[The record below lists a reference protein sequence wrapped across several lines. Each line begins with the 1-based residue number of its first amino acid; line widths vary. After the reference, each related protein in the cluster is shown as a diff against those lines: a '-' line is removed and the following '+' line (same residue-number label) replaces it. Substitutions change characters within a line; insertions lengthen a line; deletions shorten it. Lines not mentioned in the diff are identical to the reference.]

1 MGTLYI
7 VATPIGNLG
16 DMTPRAVDIL
26 RSVRLIAAEDTRHS
40 GALLKAFDIDA
51 RMLSY
56 HQHNR
61 AARSGRL
68 LAELASGDVALISD
82 AGTPAIADP
91 GHELVAA
98 AAAAGHPVVPIPG
111 PSSVIA
117 AVSAS
122 GLVPGP
128 FVFVGFLP
136 RTGED
141 RRSTLGKAVSTG
153 YPCVLFESPLRAANT
168 LRDIEAASA
177 GRDGVVAREITKLHE
192 EFQRGTVADLATR
205 LDTNPPR
212 GEVVLVIGGA
222 SIPSVTDPGADVAD
236 LARSIL
242 AQGVKPSRAARELSG
257 ITGLGAAEAY
267 AVVRRMAKSSVP
279 PEPGEPA

>member
-16 DMTPRAVDIL
+16 DMTPRAVEVL
-26 RSVRLIAAEDTRHS
+26 RSVALIAAEDTRHS
-40 GALLKAFDIDA
+40 GKLMRIFDIPTP
-51 RMLSY
+51 MLSY
-56 HQHNR
+56 HHHNR
-61 AARSGRL
+61 AARAERL
-68 LAELASGDVALISD
+68 LAELAKGDVALISD

-98 AAAAGHPVVPIPG
+98 AADAGHRIVPVPG
-111 PSSVIA
+111 PSAVIA

-141 RRSTLGKAVSTG
+141 RRVTLGKAVSTG
-153 YPCVLFESPLRAANT
+153 YPFVLFESPFRAGQT
-168 LRDIEAASA
+168 LADVEAAA
-177 GRDGVVAREITKLHE
+177 PGRTAVVAREITKLHE
-192 EFQRGTVADLATR
+192 EFQRGHVADLAAR
-205 LDTNPPR
+205 LEVAPPR
-212 GEVVLVIGGA
+212 GEVVLVIGAAGGRRDET
-222 SIPSVTDPGADVAD
+222 PDRDVED

-257 ITGLGAAEAY
+257 ITGLDAADAY
-267 AVVRRMAKSSVP
+267 ALVQRIARA
-279 PEPGEPA
+279 EEAT